1 MINPLNITQ
10 LGELINKSLPKDK
23 IIVKGEVSQPKNFRG
38 NLYLSLKDNFCN
50 IKSIIW
56 KNKLESFKSKIEE
69 GDKITVE
76 GSLDFYLANGSV
88 SFVIHKLVNHEGE
101 GELFTLY
108 QKIKDEFTKKGYF
121 DTKHKAIKPTI
132 INNILLITSE
142 NGAAIQDFIYTI
154 DNNKS
159 KLNYDLVDVPV
170 QGTKCP
176 NDIINHLNKDD
187 PEYFNKYDIIVI
199 TRGGGSFEDLFGFS
213 KPELIEC
220 VYKFNK
226 PVLSAIGHMVDTS
239 LLDLVSD
246 YSTPTPSLAAQYII
260 DINKQYV
267 SEIEQKRE
275 NIKRQLT
282 FSFNSYIRKL
292 KDIDDKILTFM
303 YSFDK
308 IKKNAYD
315 KLVNILNKNIL
326 CLSKLDSNIDMKIS
340 TLELQKKAFIQ
351 IKKNAV
357 EHLSSI
363 LNKKILFLTQ
373 IDSKINL
380 KLNSLEIQKKQF
392 IQTKQTTYDKFISM
406 LNKKILFLTK
416 LESNID
422 LKINTLE
429 LQKKSN
435 EKNVV
440 MISDKNNFDTIIRN
454 STDMNIILKNGE
466 FYMSVI
472 NATDKRQIF
481 KIFDYKF
488 LMVPS

>member
-1 MINPLNITQ
+1 
-10 LGELINKSLPKDK
+10 
-23 IIVKGEVSQPKNFRG
+23 
-38 NLYLSLKDNFCN
+38 
-50 IKSIIW
+50 
-56 KNKLESFKSKIEE
+56 
-69 GDKITVE
+69 
-76 GSLDFYLANGSV
+76 
-88 SFVIHKLVNHEGE
+88 
-101 GELFTLY
+101 
-108 QKIKDEFTKKGYF
+108 
-121 DTKHKAIKPTI
+121 
-132 INNILLITSE
+132 
-142 NGAAIQDFIYTI
+142 
-154 DNNKS
+154 
-159 KLNYDLVDVPV
+159 
-170 QGTKCP
+170 
-176 NDIINHLNKDD
+176 
-187 PEYFNKYDIIVI
+187 
-199 TRGGGSFEDLFGFS
+199 
-213 KPELIEC
+213 
-220 VYKFNK
+220 
-226 PVLSAIGHMVDTS
+226 
-239 LLDLVSD
+239 
-246 YSTPTPSLAAQYII
+246 
-260 DINKQYV
+260 
-267 SEIEQKRE
+267 
-275 NIKRQLT
+275 
-282 FSFNSYIRKL
+282 
-292 KDIDDKILTFM
+292 
-303 YSFDK
+303 
-308 IKKNAYD
+308 
-315 KLVNILNKNIL
+315 
-326 CLSKLDSNIDMKIS
+326 MKIS